1 MKKIKTIGKLAIYE
15 ATEKEL
21 SKDETLARYNIYLKE
36 DLEHGVQLAS
46 VEWECDNLKEAI
58 EWATCY

>member
-1 MKKIKTIGKLAIYE
+1 MKRVKTIGKLAIYE

-21 SKDETLARYNIYLKE
+21 SKDETLYKYHLYLK
-36 DLEHGVQLAS
+36 DTLEHGIAYADL
-46 VEWECDNLKEAI
+46 EWECDTLTEAI